1 MDLVGNQTMPKSNK
15 KRPPAKLSPFAQARA
30 QADFLL
36 GIASSKE
43 VSSLK
48 IVRIGR
54 RKKRLD
60 EVKAE
65 LNAARARVEA
75 QFAQRN
81 TETDAIRQRI
91 SSAPRQDVE
100 LPFNVM
106 AGERR

>member
-1 MDLVGNQTMPKSNK
+1 MPQSNK
-15 KRPPAKLSPFAQARA
+15 KRARQKLSPFVQARA

-43 VSSLK
+43 VPSLK

-60 EVKAE
+60 EVRAE

-75 QFAQRN
+75 QFAQRT

-91 SSAPRQDVE
+91 NSAPQQEVE
-100 LPFNVM
+100 LPFSVM
-106 AGERR
+106 AGERRR

>member
-1 MDLVGNQTMPKSNK
+1 MTKSNK
-15 KRPPAKLSPFAQARA
+15 KRPSEKLSPFAQARA

-43 VSSLK
+43 EPHLK

-54 RKKRLD
+54 RRKRLD

-65 LNAARARVEA
+65 LNEARARVEA
-75 QFAQRN
+75 QFAQPN
-81 TETDAIRQRI
+81 METEAIRKRI
-91 SSAPRQDVE
+91 NSSPQQDVE